1 MIIPDFGS
9 LRPAALSVAVFLFL
23 LLLIRTV
30 FVIVQIRQA
39 RHQKKS
45 RIKRLQLPLKTLVVL
60 GSGGHTT
67 EMLSLIKNLEV
78 STDCTTTS
86 DNNTH
91 KSRCYELSYIKAA
104 SDTTSLQ
111 RLETMMKKQQSA
123 ASASSQ
129 QQSRQDSPLTVYNIP
144 RSREVGQSYFSS
156 VFTTVYAQ
164 IHAMILLL
172 FWIRPHLILTNG
184 PGTCLPICLAGLLLR
199 ILGICPTQIV
209 FCESYC
215 RVETLSLTGI
225 LLYPIVDVFI
235 VHWKELLQQYPLAQC
250 VNSFVHS

>member
-1 MIIPDFGS
+1 MICA
-9 LRPAALSVAVFLFL
+9 RPMTKTTAMAKVTPTPFWEVVA
-23 LLLIRTV
+23 
-30 FVIVQIRQA
+30 
-39 RHQKKS
+39 S
-45 RIKRLQLPLKTLVVL
+45 RKDAQ
-60 GSGGHTT
+60 GCSFDSDSFD
-67 EMLSLIKNLEV
+67 EMTPNF
-78 STDCTTTS
+78 
-86 DNNTH
+86 
-91 KSRCYELSYIKAA
+91 
-104 SDTTSLQ
+104 
-111 RLETMMKKQQSA
+111 MMKKQSP
-123 ASASSQ
+123 SS
-129 QQSRQDSPLTVYNIP
+129 SPQDSPLIVYSIP

-156 VFTTVYAQ
+156 VFTTFYAQ

-235 VHWKELLQQYPLAQC
+235 VHWKELLQEYPLAQC

>member
-1 MIIPDFGS
+1 
-9 LRPAALSVAVFLFL
+9 
-23 LLLIRTV
+23 
-30 FVIVQIRQA
+30 
-39 RHQKKS
+39 
-45 RIKRLQLPLKTLVVL
+45 
-60 GSGGHTT
+60 
-67 EMLSLIKNLEV
+67 
-78 STDCTTTS
+78 
-86 DNNTH
+86 
-91 KSRCYELSYIKAA
+91 
-104 SDTTSLQ
+104 
-111 RLETMMKKQQSA
+111 MMKKQSP
-123 ASASSQ
+123 SS
-129 QQSRQDSPLTVYNIP
+129 SPQDSPLIVYSIP

-156 VFTTVYAQ
+156 VFTTFYAQ

-235 VHWKELLQQYPLAQC
+235 VHWKELLQEYPLAQC